1 MTFSLVVC
9 TYMRPVALQKLLNT
23 VTLQVLYPDE
33 ILIIDGSTN
42 DDTARMLEA
51 NAFKN
56 LKYYKVKKHQRGLT
70 KQRNFGI
77 SKVSERINVV
87 CFLDDDITLDTSYFE
102 NLIGTY
108 NIFPKALGVG
118 GYITN
123 EVIWERYNS
132 TPNSNYYDFD
142 GWRRLEPL
150 RFKIRKL
157 FGLQPGVLPG
167 VLPSFSH
174 MRPISFLPPS
184 GKVYPVELFMGG
196 VASYKM
202 SVFNT
207 LSFSTYFEGYGL
219 YEDADFCL
227 RLSKLGQL
235 YVNTAAVC
243 EHHHEVHGR
252 PNAYKYGKMIIRNG
266 WYIWRVK
273 YSNPK
278 LKAKLK
284 WHLTAFL
291 LMLLS
296 VLGGLKFKNK
306 NLELQEALGRFV
318 GWWSLIYNKPK
329 IKK

>member
-1 MTFSLVVC
+1 MTFSLIVC
-9 TYMRPVALQKLLNT
+9 TYMRPNALLNLLES
-23 VTLQVLYPDE
+23 VQVQVLYPDE
-33 ILIIDGSTN
+33 ILIIDGSSNN
-42 DDTARMLEA
+42 DTKRMLEA
-51 NAFKN
+51 NDFKN
-56 LKYYKVKKHQRGLT
+56 LKYYKVTEQDRGLT
-70 KQRNFGI
+70 KQRNYGI

-108 NIFPKALGVG
+108 ITFPKALGVG

-123 EVIWERYNS
+123 EVNWERSNATS
-132 TPNSNYYDFD
+132 NSNYYDFD
-142 GWRRLEPL
+142 GWRRTEPL
-150 RFKIRKL
+150 RFKIRATL
-157 FGLQPGVLPG
+157 GLNPDALPG

-202 SVFNT
+202 SVFKS

-227 RLSKLGQL
+227 RLSKIGQL

-252 PNAYKYGKMIIRNG
+252 PNTYKYGKMIIRNG

-273 YSNPK
+273 YNNPK

-284 WHLTAFL
+284 WHLTACL
-291 LMLLS
+291 LMLLG
-296 VLGGLKFKNK
+296 VLGGLKSKNK

-318 GWWSLIYNKPK
+318 GWWSLIGNKPK
-329 IKK
+329 FK

>member
-9 TYMRPVALQKLLNT
+9 TYMRPIALQKLLNT

-42 DDTARMLEA
+42 DDTARMLKT

-56 LKYYKVKKHQRGLT
+56 LKYYKVNDNQRGLT

-108 NIFPKALGVG
+108 NTYPKALGVG

-123 EVIWERYNS
+123 EVIWERSNATS
-132 TPNSNYYDFD
+132 NSNYYDFD
-142 GWRRLEPL
+142 GWRRPEPL
-150 RFKIRKL
+150 RFKIREI
-157 FGLQPGVLPG
+157 FGLNPDALPG
-167 VLPSFSH
+167 VLPTFSH
-174 MRPISFLPPS
+174 MRAIGFLPPS

-202 SVFNT
+202 SVFKT

-243 EHHHEVHGR
+243 EHHHEIHGR
-252 PNAYKYGKMIIRNG
+252 PNTYKYGKMIIRNG

-273 YSNPK
+273 YNNPNFK
-278 LKAKLK
+278 SRLK

-291 LMLLS
+291 LLVLGA
-296 VLGGLKFKNK
+296 LGGLKSKNK

-318 GWWSLIYNKPK
+318 GWCSLIGNKPK
-329 IKK
+329 IEK